1 MANILITGANG
12 FIGSHVSKHLES
24 LGHRIVAIDVV
35 PRSPDLSLLDIKSA
49 SHIMNVTDTD
59 AFRALCEK
67 ERPTHVFHAAHPP
80 RDETPTVLNYCYH
93 AMTNIL
99 EAAKNLKIQ
108 RIVYSSSASI
118 YGQLSKPDGSL
129 VKEDDAV
136 TIYPTYFYRAAKTV
150 SEWMGNFYKEKHGVD
165 FVALRYSSVYGPGLY
180 RSIPL
185 ELKKGILGQP
195 CRPFLTRPL
204 DDLIY
209 IDDVADA
216 VERALFAEK
225 PLSRAYNI
233 GLDKA
238 YVSEDLRRA
247 IRKALPDLQF
257 EIGQHP
263 NAAEV
268 APHRLRDP
276 LDISLAKKELGWAP
290 KIYLEEGIA
299 RLAHWLQ
306 NHRASLR
313 L

>member
-1 MANILITGANG
+1 
-12 FIGSHVSKHLES
+12 
-24 LGHRIVAIDVV
+24 
-35 PRSPDLSLLDIKSA
+35 
-49 SHIMNVTDTD
+49 
-59 AFRALCEK
+59 
-67 ERPTHVFHAAHPP
+67 
-80 RDETPTVLNYCYH
+80 
-93 AMTNIL
+93 
-99 EAAKNLKIQ
+99 
-108 RIVYSSSASI
+108 
-118 YGQLSKPDGSL
+118 
-129 VKEDDAV
+129 
-136 TIYPTYFYRAAKTV
+136 
-150 SEWMGNFYKEKHGVD
+150 MGNFYKEKHGVD

-216 VERALFAEK
+216 VGRALFAEK

-247 IRKALPDLQF
+247 IQKALPDLNF
-257 EIGQHP
+257 AIGEHP

-268 APHRLRDP
+268 APHRLRSP
-276 LDISLAKKELGWAP
+276 LDISLAKKELGWTP
-290 KIYLEEGIA
+290 KIYLEDGIA
-299 RLAHWLQ
+299 RLAQWLQ
-306 NHRASLR
+306 SHRASLR